1 MAKTRI
7 KKLIPNM
14 SKNLLIVFTKNPKV
28 GNGKSRLA
36 KTIGKENAYV
46 IFKELVRHTANITRK
61 IDCDKWVCY
70 ADEMGDN
77 SFFDDTVYKQSIQIG
92 TDLGERMR
100 NAFIAAKDEGYE
112 KVLLI
117 GSDCYELTQTEIEKG
132 FRILNHSDFVFGPA
146 KDGGYYL
153 IGTRTT
159 FTKVFDNKTWS
170 TSTVL
175 YEALRD
181 VEGAD
186 LSHGELATL
195 ADVDYEEDLGELK
208 KLIS

>member
-1 MAKTRI
+1 MK
-7 KKLIPNM
+7 N
-14 SKNLLIVFTKNPKV
+14 NLLIIFTKTPKL

-36 KTIGKENAYV
+36 KTVGKEKALV
-46 IFKELVRHTANITRK
+46 VFKELVKHTAEITHH
-61 IDCDKWVCY
+61 IEADKWVFF
-70 ADEMGDN
+70 ADKKEKEETY
-77 SFFDDTVYKQSIQIG
+77 FDSKTYQHFVQDG

-100 NAFIAAKDEGYE
+100 NAFVKATDQGYE
-112 KVLLI
+112 QIILI
-117 GSDCYELTQTEIEKG
+117 GSDCYELTQSEIEKG
-132 FRILNHSDFVFGPA
+132 FKILNHSDFVFGPA
-146 KDGGYYL
+146 QDGGYYL

-175 YEALRD
+175 YEAIRD

-195 ADVDYEEDLGELK
+195 SDVDYEADLGELR
-208 KLIS
+208 KLID

>member
-1 MAKTRI
+1 MTKQ
-7 KKLIPNM
+7 
-14 SKNLLIVFTKNPKV
+14 LLIIFTKTPKL

-36 KTIGKENAYV
+36 ETIGEENAFV
-46 IFKELVRHTANITRK
+46 IFNELVKHTERITTK
-61 IDCDKWVCY
+61 INCDKWVCY
-70 ADEMGDN
+70 AENTPDN
-77 SFFDDTVYKQSIQIG
+77 SFFDESIYQKHLQEG

-100 NAFIAAKDEGYE
+100 NVFVKATDQGYQQ
-112 KVLLI
+112 VILI
-117 GSDCYELTQTEIEKG
+117 GSDCYELSQSEIEKG
-132 FRILNHSDFVFGPA
+132 FKILNHSDFVFGPA

-195 ADVDYEEDLGELK
+195 SDVDYEEDLGELRK
-208 KLIS
+208 FIN

>member
-1 MAKTRI
+1 MS
-7 KKLIPNM
+7 KKL
-14 SKNLLIVFTKNPKV
+14 LIIFTKIPKL

-36 KTIGKENAYV
+36 HTIGEENAFT
-46 IFKELVRHTANITRK
+46 IFKELIKHTAKITK
-61 IDCDKWVCY
+61 DIDCDKWVCY
-70 ADEMGDN
+70 ADNTEEN
-77 SFFDDTVYKQSIQIG
+77 SFFDHSIYKKLIQSG

-100 NAFIAAKDEGYE
+100 NVFVSATDQGYE
-112 KVLLI
+112 QIILI
-117 GSDCYELTQTEIEKG
+117 GSDCYELSQSEIEKG
-132 FRILNHSDFVFGPA
+132 FRILNNSDFVFGPA

-195 ADVDYEEDLGELK
+195 SDVDYESNLGELRK
-208 KLIS
+208 FID